1 MLTSTINTA
10 EIERLQKSFQDYIS
24 ECNNRYENNNQKYVM
39 TYPILKS
46 KNGKHTLITKIISDI
61 RTKAER
67 KLITNKKELP
77 VAYFSAR
84 HMVGDK
90 LDENVKRHSGLI
102 ISDIDSDENPDT
114 DFIKLKTD
122 LCNDKFTLI
131 CFNSP
136 RGGIKVIFNTNI
148 SKLEHHKA
156 YYESIRI
163 YLLKNYTITKI
174 DTSGCNIARACFLP
188 YDSNCYF
195 NPHSSKY
202 CLDDKQIEDSIIH
215 IKLNKLRN
223 SLSKVILQV
232 GYISYDEHYNNIINL
247 LKKRTEVGLYKNIFN
262 NYRYYNIQQG
272 VMDTSVPFLEIL
284 ILKNSLPYRLNWNTT
299 IDEHYFK
306 SNTQKQLNVID
317 IGCKEGIEVCKVG
330 FKKDHIIKEHYR
342 AKTLSAMTIKLIFNN
357 PFCHLDRLLQVIK
370 VINYRYCEDPNPIK
384 NPKPDDEEVKN
395 IVMGIYN
402 KFIAGEL
409 DFSTVI
415 NKKNGK
421 TAKKYIF
428 RSKDYVNIDASLT
441 QIEACR
447 TFQKGKRDL
456 LMANLHEAIITLQD
470 GNKITRDRIADYI
483 GVHQRT
489 LRRHI
494 TDDYKKQITDYNK
507 SIKAFPKQSGKP
519 R

>member
-67 KLITNKKELP
+67 KLITNKKKLP

-102 ISDIDSDENPDT
+102 IIDIDIDENPDT

-136 RGGIKVIFNTNI
+136 SGGIKVIFNTNI

-156 YYESIRI
+156 YYESIKT
-163 YLLKNYTITKI
+163 YLLNNYAITKI
-174 DTSGCNIARACFLP
+174 DTSGCNIARACYLP
-188 YDSNCYF
+188 FDSNCYF
-195 NPHSSKY
+195 KPHSSKY
-202 CLDDKQIEDSIIH
+202 CLEDKQIEDIIIQ
-215 IKLNKLRN
+215 IKLNKVKN
-223 SLSKVILQV
+223 SLSKVLLQV

-247 LKKRTEVGLYKNIFN
+247 LQKRTEVGLYKNIFN
-262 NYRYYNIQQG
+262 NYRYYNIHSR
-272 VMDTSVPFLEIL
+272 VMDTSVPFLEIM

-306 SNTQKQLNVID
+306 SNTQKQINLID
-317 IGCKEGIEVCKVG
+317 IGCIDGIEVCKVG
-330 FKKDHIIKEHYR
+330 FRSDHVIKEHYR
-342 AKTLSAMTIKLIFNN
+342 AKTLSSMAMKLMFNN
-357 PFCHLDRLLQVIK
+357 PFCHPDRLLQVIRG
-370 VINYRYCEDPNPIK
+370 INDKYCEDPHPLK

-409 DFSTVI
+409 DFSNVI
-415 NKKNGK
+415 NRKKDK
-421 TAKKYIF
+421 IARKYVF
-428 RSKDYVNIDASLT
+428 RSKDYIAIDRSIT
-441 QIEACR
+441 QKEACQ
-447 TFQKGKRDL
+447 TFQKGKREL
-456 LMANLHEAIITLQD
+456 LMVKLLEAIYMLQD
-470 GNKITRDRIADYI
+470 GKKLTDVRIAKYLK
-483 GVHQRT
+483 VHPRT
-489 LRRHI
+489 IRRNI
-494 TDDYKKQITDYNK
+494 PDDYKQRIMTYNK
-507 SIKAFPKQSGKP
+507 SIKALQ
-519 R
+519 RQ

>member
-1 MLTSTINTA
+1 MLTSDINTTDF
-10 EIERLQKSFQDYIS
+10 ESLRNIFKYYVPNRLKST
-24 ECNNRYENNNQKYVM
+24 ECHDQINVM
-39 TYPILKS
+39 AYPIIKS
-46 KNGKHTLITKIISDI
+46 KNGKQMLITEIINDI

-67 KLITNKKELP
+67 KLITNKKKLP

-102 ISDIDSDENPDT
+102 IIDIDIDDNPDT

-122 LCNDKFTLI
+122 LCNDKFTLA

-156 YYESIRI
+156 YYENIKT
-163 YLLKNYTITKI
+163 YLLKNYAITEI
-174 DTSGCNIARACFLP
+174 DTSGCNIARACYLP
-188 YDSNCYF
+188 FDSNCYF
-195 NPHSSKY
+195 NPHSLKY

-357 PFCHLDRLLQVIK
+357 PFCHPDRLLQVIK
-370 VINYRYCEDPNPIK
+370 LINYRYCEDPHPLQ

-421 TAKKYIF
+421 TARKYVF
-428 RSKDYVNIDASLT
+428 RSRDYVNIDASLT

>member
-102 ISDIDSDENPDT
+102 ILDIDIDDNPDT

-122 LCNDKFTLI
+122 LYNDKFTLI

-136 RGGIKVIFNTNI
+136 NGGIKVIFNTNI

-202 CLDDKQIEDSIIH
+202 CLDDKQIEDSIIQ
-215 IKLNKLRN
+215 IKLNKVKN

-232 GYISYDEHYNNIINL
+232 GSTSYDEHYNNILNL

-330 FKKDHIIKEHYR
+330 FKKDHKIKEHYR

-357 PFCHLDRLLQVIK
+357 PFCHPDRLLQVIK
-370 VINYRYCEDPNPIK
+370 LINYRYCEDPHPIK

-409 DFSTVI
+409 DFSNVI
-415 NKKNGK
+415 NKKKGK
-421 TAKKYIF
+421 IVRKYVF
-428 RSKDYVNIDASLT
+428 RSKDYVDINHSIT
-441 QIEACR
+441 QKEACQ

-456 LMANLHEAIITLQD
+456 LMVKLLEAIYMLQD
-470 GNKITRDRIADYI
+470 GKKLTYVRIAKYLK
-483 GVHQRT
+483 VHPKT
-489 LRRHI
+489 IRRNI
-494 TDDYKKQITDYNK
+494 PDDYKQRIMTYNQ
-507 SIKAFPKQSGKP
+507 SIKAFPKQPRKP
-519 R
+519 I

>member
-1 MLTSTINTA
+1 MLTSDINTTDF
-10 EIERLQKSFQDYIS
+10 ESLRNIFKYYVPNRLKST
-24 ECNNRYENNNQKYVM
+24 ECHDQIKVM
-39 TYPILKS
+39 AYPIIKS
-46 KNGKHTLITKIISDI
+46 KNGKQMLITEIINDI

-90 LDENVKRHSGLI
+90 LNENVKRHSGLI
-102 ISDIDSDENPDT
+102 IIDIDIDDNPDT

-122 LCNDKFTLI
+122 LCNDKFTLA

-156 YYESIRI
+156 YYENIKT
-163 YLLKNYTITKI
+163 YLLKNYAITEI
-174 DTSGCNIARACFLP
+174 DTSGCNIARACYLP
-188 YDSNCYF
+188 FDSNCYF

-202 CLDDKQIEDSIIH
+202 CLEDKQIEDIIIQ
-215 IKLNKLRN
+215 IKLNKVKN
-223 SLSKVILQV
+223 SLSKAILQV
-232 GYISYDEHYNNIINL
+232 CYISYDEHYNNIINL

-262 NYRYYNIQQG
+262 NYRYYNIEEG
-272 VMDTSVPFLEIL
+272 VMDTSVPFLEIM
-284 ILKNSLPYRLNWNTT
+284 ILKHSSPYRLNWNTT

-306 SNTQKQLNVID
+306 SNTQKQINTID

-330 FKKDHIIKEHYR
+330 FKKDHVIKEHYR
-342 AKTLSAMTIKLIFNN
+342 AKTLGAMTIKLIFNN
-357 PFCHLDRLLQVIK
+357 PFCHPDRLLQVIK
-370 VINYRYCEDPNPIK
+370 LINYRYCEDPHPLK

-421 TAKKYIF
+421 TARKYVF
-428 RSKDYVNIDASLT
+428 RSRDYVNIDPSLT

-447 TFQKGKRDL
+447 TFQRGKRDL
-456 LMANLHEAIITLQD
+456 LMTKLHEAIFMLQD
-470 GNKITRDRIADYI
+470 GNKITRDLIADYI
-483 GVHQRT
+483 GVNQRT